1 MKNSTITTY
10 VIGGKYKGLRL
21 ELPSLKTTR
30 STKSILKESVFNT
43 LAYDMVDSY
52 FIEVFGGSGSMAI
65 EALSRGARHSY
76 AIELDSQAF
85 KVLKTNAKKIDE
97 KSFTCKKGDA
107 FRELR
112 LIVDSLE
119 SPAFIYFDPP
129 FEYREEMEDIY
140 KKCFDLLLSLDES
153 KVRRAIFE
161 HMSILKTPANLGNY
175 TKIKTKKFGKSS
187 ISYYSL

>member
-1 MKNSTITTY
+1 MKSRAIATY
-10 VIGGKYKGLRL
+10 VIGGKYKGLKL
-21 ELPSLKTTR
+21 ELPSLETTR

-43 LAYDMVDSY
+43 LASKIVDSY

-76 AIELDSQAF
+76 AIEVDSQAF
-85 KVLKTNAKKIDE
+85 KVLKANAKKIDE
-97 KSFTCKKGDA
+97 KGFTCKKGDA
-107 FRELR
+107 FRELG
-112 LIVDSLE
+112 LVVESLE

-140 KKCFDLLLSLDES
+140 KKCFELLLSLEEK
-153 KVRRAIFE
+153 KVKEAIFE
-161 HMSILKTPANLGNY
+161 HMSILKTPENLGNY

-187 ISYYSL
+187 ITYYSL